1 MNTGALN
8 VNVVGLDASV
18 DVNTSSACLT
28 TLENGNIV
36 CVGFP
41 FSTVL
46 TSNATG
52 ISSSLV
58 KKNISIL
65 VKNTPP
71 SKVESSIKNVCA
83 SGSAHLVSVSEVSV
97 TLTRVLASFC
107 FSEVT

>member
-28 TLENGNIV
+28 TLEKGNTV
-36 CVGFP
+36 CVGLP
-41 FSTVL
+41 FTTVL
-46 TSNATG
+46 RSNATG

-58 KKNISIL
+58 KKYKSIL

-83 SGSAHLVSVSEVSV
+83 SGSAHLVSSVCVSV
-97 TLTRVLASFC
+97 TPVSYTHLRAHET
-107 FSEVT
+107 

>member
-58 KKNISIL
+58 KKNMSIL
-65 VKNTPP
+65 VRNTPP
-71 SKVESSIKNVCA
+71 SRVESSTRKVCA
-83 SGSAHLVSVSEVSV
+83 SAVSYTHL
-97 TLTRVLASFC
+97 TLPTKRIV
-107 FSEVT
+107 